1 MTITQTVEIPA
12 DRRLTI
18 DVPPE
23 IPTGKVI
30 LTFKPALEP
39 SSLGSGDQGSAAGEE
54 TEYKT
59 LSKECAVSM
68 TAEVITKYRPA
79 LEELAK

>member
-12 DRRLTI
+12 DRRLLI
-18 DVPPE
+18 EVPRE

-30 LTFKPALEP
+30 LIFR
-39 SSLGSGDQGSAAGEE
+39 SAAEDEG
-54 TEYKT
+54 TVYTT
-59 LSKECAVSM
+59 LSKENAVSM
-68 TAEVITKYRPA
+68 TAEVIDKYRPA